1 MLDRSTAAPRVRAPE
16 RENAMDHYDAH
27 VHFLWNGPLEEA
39 ARGWMPLQEN
49 GLRGMAVI
57 VMGYHPVGRARCLDL
72 IPSAYHDRVDP
83 SFFDEPADPAAPVPR
98 DLWGIPLF
106 PYLDSRYME
115 DAVSDLRPFREAGF
129 RGLKVLFI
137 PEEDPENGMVGW
149 KRCFGRSMGES
160 ETLTARLVEQAAAFR
175 WPVIFHADLRR
186 YGPFVEDLL
195 EAHRGV
201 PFVIP
206 HFGFSRKAV
215 AGLMERLDHVY
226 TDFSSLLPFMQKA
239 PEAYAGFIR
248 DHADRV
254 LFGSDAT
261 LGWPELTARYLDAF
275 RGMIPDEE
283 VLQEVLVENYLR
295 IHGGADRAPR

>member
-1 MLDRSTAAPRVRAPE
+1 MD
-16 RENAMDHYDAH
+16 AMEYFDAH
-27 VHFLWNGPLEEA
+27 VHFLWNGPLERA
-39 ARGWMPLQEN
+39 ARGWAPLREN

-57 VMGYHPVGRARCLDL
+57 IMGYHLADRARCLDL
-72 IPSAYHDRVDP
+72 IPSAYHERVDP
-83 SFFDEPADPAAPVPR
+83 AFFSAPADPTACVHR
-98 DLWGIPLF
+98 DLCGIPLF
-106 PYLDSRYME
+106 PYLDSRYVE
-115 DAVSDLRPFREAGF
+115 DAVSDLRPYREAGF

-149 KRCFGRSMGES
+149 GNLFGRSMGES
-160 ETLTARLVEQAAAFR
+160 ESLTARLVEQAASFR

-195 EAHRGV
+195 KTFPGV

-206 HFGFSRKAV
+206 HFGFSRKAM
-215 AGLMERLDHVY
+215 AGLMGRLGHVY
-226 TDFSSLLPFMQKA
+226 TDYSSLLPFMRKA
-239 PEAYAGFIR
+239 PEDYAGFIR

-261 LGWPELTARYLDAF
+261 LGWPGLTARYLDAL
-275 RGMIPDEE
+275 RRMISDEE

-295 IHGGADRAPR
+295 VHGGTDRA